1 MESYDLRLNDVE
13 GRDYMVKGKFR
24 PLWVELITAVVG
36 IVLVLAAPI
45 RIGWIGTALIAISVV
60 SVIVTFVMPKRSSK
74 VQIVG
79 LIIGIIA
86 VAAGLFIGTSNED
99 EATIFS
105 PALIWVV
112 GAGLMMS
119 TLVTLVAGK
128 MQKNPD
134 DPL

>member
-1 MESYDLRLNDVE
+1 M
-13 GRDYMVKGKFR
+13 GKGKFR

-60 SVIVTFVMPKRSSK
+60 SVIVTFVMPKLSSK